1 MSAKAADCGF
11 VIRYCK
17 STDSRDSRLRTDQ
30 LDPSFCGQRWRR
42 GFEPAWGGRKKQ
54 SSGAGSI
61 PKKGRGLPEKQSSAA
76 AGAPKKRSRPPRK
89 AKKQSQLREKQTRP
103 PHFSLAGLRPADTRH
118 VTDPQTTATACVVSS
133 SNPPP
138 PPCSFTASYCPLATS
153 SFSTH

>member
-1 MSAKAADCGF
+1 MVLGPKSQILSASFWRVLHFSSGQGPNTHIVLLASSADC
-11 VIRYCK
+11 RPAE
-17 STDSRDSRLRTDQ
+17 SWPALA
-30 LDPSFCGQRWRR
+30 PSQSQRWYR

-103 PHFSLAGLRPADTRH
+103 PHFSLAGLRPADTH
-118 VTDPQTTATACVVSS
+118 TDPD
-133 SNPPP
+133 
-138 PPCSFTASYCPLATS
+138 PCEEAFILLD
-153 SFSTH
+153 HRG